1 MTTILVD
8 AACKMPRLATHVL
21 FAHAILADDP
31 ALDAL
36 HVQQEE
42 LLVSRG
48 GLRTLSEDVDTR
60 CLATALR

>member
-21 FAHAILADDP
+21 LARATLADDP

-36 HVQQEE
+36 DAEQEE
-42 LLVSRG
+42 LLVSRIR
-48 GLRTLSEDVDTR
+48 LRALSKDVDTR

>member
-21 FAHAILADDP
+21 LARATLADDP

-36 HVQQEE
+36 DAQQEE
-42 LLVSRG
+42 LLVSR
-48 GLRTLSEDVDTR
+48 
-60 CLATALR
+60 

>member
-21 FAHAILADDP
+21 LARAALADDP

-36 HVQQEE
+36 DVEQEE
-42 LLVSRG
+42 LLVSR
-48 GLRTLSEDVDTR
+48 
-60 CLATALR
+60 